1 MKKILVFIL
10 ALTSIVCYGRVDFK
24 CLVNY
29 GYNVRSSY
37 GSYTYTYSEPK
48 QVTVSFISGA
58 EYNPR
63 KPSTDRFAIVWFSQ
77 TNCAVIKLKPKRI
90 TSVEKLSLQDL
101 YDVMTAGGVYG
112 EQINGGEN
120 DDMDMPYSWYITL
133 RDRNNGYDFVDPKL
147 REYNLRTDYSLY
159 AL

>member
-1 MKKILVFIL
+1 MKKLMLLIF
-10 ALTSIVCYGRVDFK
+10 ALTSITCFGRVDFK

-29 GYNVRSSY
+29 GHNVKTSFA
-37 GSYTYTYSEPK
+37 GYTYTYSEPK
-48 QVTVSFISGA
+48 VVSVSFISGA
-58 EYNPR
+58 EYSPR
-63 KPSTDRFAIVWFSQ
+63 KSSTDRYAIVWFSQ

-90 TSVEKLSLQDL
+90 TSVEKLTLQDL
-101 YDVMTAGGVYG
+101 YDVLTAGGVYG

-133 RDRNNGYDFVDPKL
+133 RDRNNGYEFVDPKL